1 MNVARVE
8 DRGLALLAG
17 IGSGARSIGT
27 AVLAAVEPA
36 WTAAAVRPRSP
47 RARRA
52 LGAGAV
58 VSVFCRHVAPAG
70 RKGLVGRYPRRWA
83 QARAL
88 AVCPPAYGAST
99 GTR

>member
-1 MNVARVE
+1 
-8 DRGLALLAG
+8 
-17 IGSGARSIGT
+17 
-27 AVLAAVEPA
+27 VLAAVERA
-36 WTAAAVRPRSP
+36 WTAAAARPRSP

-58 VSVFCRHVAPAG
+58 VSVLGRHVAPAG
-70 RKGLVGRYPRRWA
+70 RKGLVGRFPRRRA

-99 GTR
+99 GIR